1 MMRDRIRQW
10 FTATD
15 LPSKED
21 FAFASEVLDD
31 RLYALFVRQHP
42 RDVLHGV
49 RTAWW
54 LLDRGY
60 DDFDLITAALVHD
73 IAKGAQR
80 RRDRAAFVIATDIGV
95 ARWLADPRSQY
106 ELRRAVARSLT
117 HSERGA
123 AMLERAGASE
133 EVIALTLQH
142 HSDPGDDPVLA
153 LLQQADAAT

>member
-10 FTATD
+10 LTATD

-21 FAFASEVLDD
+21 FAFAREVLDD
-31 RLYALFVRQHP
+31 NLYELFVRQHP

-49 RTAWW
+49 KTAWW

-60 DDFDLITAALVHD
+60 DDYDLVTAALVHD
-73 IAKGAQR
+73 MAKGAQR
-80 RRDRAAFVIATDIGV
+80 RRDRVAYVVASDIGI
-95 ARWLADPRSQY
+95 ARWVADAHSPK
-106 ELRRAVARSLT
+106 EMRRAVARSLV

-133 EVIALTLQH
+133 MVVELTRAH

>member
-1 MMRDRIRQW
+1 MIRDRMRQW
-10 FTATD
+10 LTATE

-21 FAFASEVLDD
+21 FAFANEVLEPH
-31 RLYALFVRQHP
+31 LYTLFVRQHP

-49 RTAWW
+49 KCAVW

-60 DDFDLITAALVHD
+60 DDYDLITAALVHD

-80 RRDRAAFVIATDIGV
+80 RRDRVAFVAASDLGV
-95 ARWLADPRSQY
+95 ARWLAEPRSQY
-106 ELRRAVARSLT
+106 ELRRAVSRTLL

-133 EVIALTLQH
+133 GVIELTLRH

-153 LLQQADAAT
+153 LLQQADAAS

>member
-80 RRDRAAFVIATDIGV
+80 RRDRAAFVIASDIGV
-95 ARWLADPRSQY
+95 AKWLADSRSQY
-106 ELRRAVARSLT
+106 EVRRAVARSLA

-133 EVIALTLQH
+133 EVIALTLHH

>member
-10 FTATD
+10 LTATD

-21 FAFASEVLDD
+21 FAFAREVLDD
-31 RLYALFVRQHP
+31 PLYALFVRQHP

-54 LLDRGY
+54 LIDRGY
-60 DDFDLITAALVHD
+60 EDYDLVTAALVHD

-80 RRDRAAFVIATDIGV
+80 RRDRVAYVVASDLGI
-95 ARWLADPRSQY
+95 ARWVAEPRSQY
-106 ELRRAVARSLT
+106 EVRRAVARSLV

-133 EVIALTLQH
+133 AVISLTLLH

>member
-1 MMRDRIRQW
+1 MIRDRMRQW
-10 FTATD
+10 LTATD

-21 FAFASEVLDD
+21 FAFASEVLDE
-31 RLYALFVRQHP
+31 RLNALFVRQHP

-49 RTAWW
+49 KAAIW

-60 DDFDLITAALVHD
+60 DDYDLVTAALVHD

-80 RRDRAAFVIATDIGV
+80 RRDRAAFVIASDIGIAKWV
-95 ARWLADPRSQY
+95 ADSRSQY
-106 ELRRAVARSLT
+106 EIRRAVGRTLV

-133 EVIALTLQH
+133 EVIALTLRH

>member
-10 FTATD
+10 LTATD

-21 FAFASEVLDD
+21 FAFAREVLDD
-31 RLYALFVRQHP
+31 PLYALFVRQHP

-54 LLDRGY
+54 LIDRGY
-60 DDFDLITAALVHD
+60 EDYDLVTAALVHD

-80 RRDRAAFVIATDIGV
+80 RRDRVTYVVASDLGI
-95 ARWLADPRSQY
+95 ARWVAEPRSQY
-106 ELRRAVARSLT
+106 EVRRAVARSLV

-133 EVIALTLQH
+133 AVISLTLLH

>member
-10 FTATD
+10 LTATD

-21 FAFASEVLDD
+21 FAFANEVLDE

-54 LLDRGY
+54 LLDRGHNDY
-60 DDFDLITAALVHD
+60 DLITAALVHD

-80 RRDRAAFVIATDIGV
+80 RRDRVAFVVASDLGIAKWV
-95 ARWLADPRSQY
+95 ADQRSPY
-106 ELRRAVARSLT
+106 ELRRAVARNLV

-133 EVIALTLQH
+133 EVIALTLLH